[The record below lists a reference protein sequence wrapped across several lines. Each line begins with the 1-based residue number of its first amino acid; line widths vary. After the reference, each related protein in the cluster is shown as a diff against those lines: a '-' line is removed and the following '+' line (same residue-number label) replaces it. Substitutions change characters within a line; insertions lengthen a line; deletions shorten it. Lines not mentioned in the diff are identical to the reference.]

1 MLCPISA
8 RFFSDQNHVRNF
20 TEAAAHFS
28 IKFHIFPNGDRYFF
42 VMQML
47 YARRRL
53 FLKSAKKSIWLQISV
68 SSVVQPAR
76 DYANRYFAFWPARDR
91 AVLDVGGKL
100 CHISGL
106 SSRGLCPCFLNREF
120 LERRAARCG

>member
-53 FLKSAKKSIWLQISV
+53 FLKSAKKSIWLQIFRFLQWYN
-68 SSVVQPAR
+68 QPATMR
-76 DYANRYFAFWPARDR
+76 IDISPFGPPEI
-91 AVLDVGGKL
+91 VLDVGGKL

-106 SSRGLCPCFLNREF
+106 SSGGLCPCFLNREF